1 MLGGE
6 HFRRRQQCGLRS
18 CVYSLQHC
26 AGSHHG
32 FARADLAL
40 QQSHHGQRTSQIV
53 FNLANDPTL
62 PFSQIKGQ
70 MAQQFFAIA
79 A

>member
-6 HFRRRQQCGLRS
+6 YFRRRQQCGLRS
-18 CVYSLQHC
+18 CVDSLQHS

-32 FARADLAL
+32 FARANLAL
-40 QQSHHGQRTSQIV
+40 QQAHHGQRTSQIV
-53 FNLANDPTL
+53 FDLANDATL
-62 PFSQIKGQ
+62 PFGQVKGK
-70 MAQQFFAIA
+70 MAQQFLAIA

>member
-6 HFRRRQQCGLRS
+6 YFRRRQQRGLRS
-18 CVYSLQHC
+18 CVNSLQHS

-32 FARADLAL
+32 FARANLTL
-40 QQSHHGQRTSQIV
+40 QQAHHGQRTSQIV
-53 FNLANDPTL
+53 FNLADDAPL